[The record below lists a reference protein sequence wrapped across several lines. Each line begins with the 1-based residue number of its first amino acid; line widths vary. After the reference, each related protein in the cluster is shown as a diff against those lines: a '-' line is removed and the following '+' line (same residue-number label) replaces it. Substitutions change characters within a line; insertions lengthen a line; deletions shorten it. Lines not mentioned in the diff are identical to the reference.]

1 MSSSRQHFQPQDLD
15 EHDFELTEDGR
26 LPSSF
31 NYRLHTAKYDDG
43 RSIDWLLEETAERER
58 ISAKKSSRGVGGLV
72 SIWTESI
79 KMWMVVV
86 ATGAGIGLA
95 GAWLDVLVKWCP
107 FPSCITLTL
116 ANVLNSG
123 LETCAKDAVHMVSS
137 ITKLLAAVV
146 LIVCTEHPP
155 MLHGAHTYY
164 SRGTLHRMEDL
175 ERILSPTIHFGRVTS
190 SVLGLRR
197 FGRS

>member
-1 MSSSRQHFQPQDLD
+1 MSSSRHQFRPQDLD

-26 LPSSF
+26 LPSYNS
-31 NYRLHTAKYDDG
+31 RLYTTKYDDG

-58 ISAKKSSRGVGGLV
+58 ISAKKSRRGVGGLV

-86 ATGAGIGLA
+86 ATGVGIGLA

-107 FPSCITLTL
+107 LPSCITLTL
-116 ANVLNSG
+116 ANLFNSG
-123 LETCAKDAVHMVSS
+123 LGTCEKAVVHTVSS

-146 LIVCTEHPP
+146 LTVCTVLSP
-155 MLHGAHTYY
+155 MLTCY
-164 SRGTLHRMEDL
+164 S
-175 ERILSPTIHFGRVTS
+175 
-190 SVLGLRR
+190 
-197 FGRS
+197 